1 MRYPIILLSLAIALS
16 ACDGTLAE
24 PDGNPLRLEGF
35 AATVAPAGSS
45 VQLNAEANPV
55 SNSTAD
61 PATVTDTD
69 TDVQTTA
76 TGPLSVSVLASATN
90 GGGTLE
96 ASGGITATW
105 VDPDA
110 GQVVWSVAWSAT
122 NLPASSGGLVR
133 LPAIGSGDGWIYTFT
148 ADADGQF
155 ILDYD
160 VSVGGSNTF
169 GLNQFN
175 FLWLPPL
182 APFPVQTGLSPGTSG
197 SVTNAVM
204 AGEQYTVR
212 ITNNSGLTTT
222 GATISNRTANMT
234 GTFDWRIQPLV
245 ILVDIDIK
253 PGSDPNCF
261 NNDGHGVIPVAILG
275 SADFDVIAID
285 PATVTLES
293 LAVRAAGR
301 KGDLQAHIQDV
312 NGDGF
317 DDLVVQ
323 IEDVDGA
330 FTDGTGTA
338 TLTGQLFNGTPF
350 EGTDDICIVPAA

>member
-1 MRYPIILLSLAIALS
+1 MRSTIVVLTLASTLS
-16 ACDGTLAE
+16 ACDGTPVE
-24 PDGNPLRLEGF
+24 PDANQFRLETL
-35 AATVAPAGSS
+35 AAAVAPAGSS
-45 VQLNAEANPV
+45 VQLNAEVNPV

-69 TDVQTTA
+69 TDVQTT
-76 TGPLSVSVLASATN
+76 TTSPLNASVLASSTS

-105 VDPDA
+105 IDPDA
-110 GQVVWSVAWSAT
+110 GQVVWSVAWSAS
-122 NLPASSGGLVR
+122 NLPASSGGLVK
-133 LPAIGSGDGWIYTFT
+133 LPAIGSGDGWLYTFT

-169 GLNQFN
+169 GLNPFN
-175 FLWLPPL
+175 FLWLPPGGL
-182 APFPVQTGLSPGTSG
+182 PPDQTGLSPGTSG
-197 SVTNAVM
+197 SVTKAVM

-212 ITNNSGLTTT
+212 LTNNSGLTTT
-222 GATISNRTANMT
+222 GTTISNRTANMT
-234 GTFDWRIQPLV
+234 GTFDWRIAPLV
-245 ILVDIDIK
+245 VLVDIDIK

-275 SADFDVIAID
+275 SADFDVTTID
-285 PATVTLES
+285 PATVKLES

-301 KGDLQAHIQDV
+301 KGNLQANIEDV

-323 IEDVDGA
+323 IEDIDGA
-330 FTDGTGTA
+330 FTNGTGTA
-338 TLTGQLFNGTPF
+338 TLTGQLLDGTPF
-350 EGTDDICIVPAA
+350 EGTDDICIVPPT